1 MLKRHRQVSIHQ
13 TDKLNGLSAGRQ
25 LLRHLIGDQ
34 AAPGIADQE
43 IGAFRLNQAELFDV
57 VSGERLN
64 HRQPEDAPRQRSN
77 AETEIVNRLIGAND
91 LEKFDAGDFNAK

>member
-1 MLKRHRQVSIHQ
+1 MS
-13 TDKLNGLSAGRQ
+13 S
-25 LLRHLIGDQ
+25 
-34 AAPGIADQE
+34 
-43 IGAFRLNQAELFDV
+43 
-57 VSGERLN
+57 ERLN